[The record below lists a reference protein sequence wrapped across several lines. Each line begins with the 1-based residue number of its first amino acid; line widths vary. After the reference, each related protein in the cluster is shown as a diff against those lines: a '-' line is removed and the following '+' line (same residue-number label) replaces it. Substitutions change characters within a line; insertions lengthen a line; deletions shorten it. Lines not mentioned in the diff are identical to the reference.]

1 VFIVFEDGHELIR
14 ESILKKNV
22 DQEFKSDKNDENI
35 KVYSIKFNGS
45 KFII

>member
-1 VFIVFEDGHELIR
+1 MFIVFEDEHELLR

-22 DQEFKSDKNDENI
+22 DQEFDSDENI